1 MVINAGSASGI
12 LNAMFM
18 FVFTF
23 SFSEKLQF
31 VTGFLITFMYVGK

>member
-18 FVFTF
+18 FVF

-31 VTGFLITFMYVGK
+31 VTGFLITFRYVGK